1 MEYEKQ
7 EFFFYCNTCVLQVYQ
22 YTFCADW
29 VNKGLLFMFGACALT
44 GEGGGDEGHRGDAPN
59 GDPGGEGPGHTD
71 RVPRQG
77 PQGRPVHILQTRK
90 YTSKEPEKS
99 SELSYV

>member
-1 MEYEKQ
+1 MH
-7 EFFFYCNTCVLQVYQ
+7 VYYMCIHFVQ
-22 YTFCADW
+22 NEC
-29 VNKGLLFMFGACALT
+29 LLLMFGACALT